1 MPRFMYRVSKRTG
14 EFDDIEFSNIV
25 VIAKCQEDSDQHV
38 ITLLLNEKIVSA
50 EFTGMVGNTYKSLFL
65 TKMEGLLG

>member
-38 ITLLLNEKIVSA
+38 ITLLLSDKIVSA
-50 EFTGMVGNTYKSLFL
+50 ELTCIVGTIYKPWLL
-65 TKMEGLLG
+65 TKMGRFIG